1 MSEDKIELASET
13 MTGDIRDFLLSHL
26 RDMQKPWA
34 QMSQAEQKAKV
45 ELAEKAAENLVK
57 NALETVAGRGLPFM
71 VITVGKFTCDG
82 AEMKGTYSAYAS
94 DENLLRARHLSER
107 RALFVLAD
115 PDLYF
120 GERHE
125 AKTDPDEPGLPL
137 PGDDDEDLPHVGST
151 VDRRQPVDA

>member
-1 MSEDKIELASET
+1 MSQEIPIDLQDET
-13 MTGDIRDFLLSHL
+13 LTGDIRDFLLSHL

-34 QMSQAEQKAKV
+34 KMSQAEQRAKV

-57 NALETVAGRGLPFM
+57 TALEKIAGRGLPFM
-71 VITVGKFTCDG
+71 AITVGKFTCDG
-82 AEMKGTYSAYAS
+82 AEMKGTYTAYAS

-120 GERHE
+120 GERHA
-125 AKTDPDEPGLPL
+125 AKTDPDEPDLPL
-137 PGDDDEDLPHVGST
+137 VDEDEMEN
-151 VDRRQPVDA
+151 A